1 MRTKPQILFAS
12 SRMLIGLT
20 FIVSGLTKGLDL
32 FSTSLKVQE
41 YFEALG
47 LSPNGGLP
55 YITACLL
62 IATELFLGMLMT
74 FGILKNVAVK
84 AVSALTLFFLVLTSY
99 MYIGNLMQDCGC
111 FGGIFSLT
119 IKDTIFKNAA
129 LLILCGIAL
138 MEKSHCQE
146 SPKRCI
152 VPLILSCSTGFYG
165 LFVQPLYDTSPYHV
179 GRPVSIEDWDIEPF
193 ASNNDL
199 QISLHE
205 KIKKANSF
213 VFIIVRDMENAN
225 ESKLKVVV
233 NQINKLTLTNKDN
246 VMLLTSTPL
255 KNIKEREFH
264 HIHIGNIDNSLS
276 RKIIQSNLGFV
287 ILKGGVIENKWQQNS
302 LGLQTFH

>member
-84 AVSALTLFFLVLTSY
+84 
-99 MYIGNLMQDCGC
+99 
-111 FGGIFSLT
+111 
-119 IKDTIFKNAA
+119 
-129 LLILCGIAL
+129 
-138 MEKSHCQE
+138 
-146 SPKRCI
+146 
-152 VPLILSCSTGFYG
+152 
-165 LFVQPLYDTSPYHV
+165 
-179 GRPVSIEDWDIEPF
+179 
-193 ASNNDL
+193 
-199 QISLHE
+199 
-205 KIKKANSF
+205 
-213 VFIIVRDMENAN
+213 
-225 ESKLKVVV
+225 VVV

-255 KNIKEREFH
+255 KNIKERELH

-276 RKIIQSNLGFV
+276 RKIIQSNLGFI
-287 ILKGGVIENKWQQNS
+287 ILKGGVIEDKWQQNS
-302 LGLQTFH
+302 LGLQKFH